1 MLLPKVKNHI
11 LVRKGNGESFAVNLR
26 SGEIY
31 TLNET
36 ALRILELCKKEV
48 SFDEAVDRIAREFEG
63 NPAEVKRDVLSTI
76 KTFKKCG
83 FLEESH

>member
-11 LVRKGNGESFAVNLR
+11 LVRKGNRESFAVNLR

-63 NPAEVKRDVLSTI
+63 NPAEVKKDVLSTI